1 MAISHFSR
9 NLVKLLK
16 SELKLLHLSKTMQPQ
31 LLNQRQ
37 SHSEVNIER
46 TSADGDTR
54 RSGT

>member
-37 SHSEVNIER
+37 SHSEVSIER